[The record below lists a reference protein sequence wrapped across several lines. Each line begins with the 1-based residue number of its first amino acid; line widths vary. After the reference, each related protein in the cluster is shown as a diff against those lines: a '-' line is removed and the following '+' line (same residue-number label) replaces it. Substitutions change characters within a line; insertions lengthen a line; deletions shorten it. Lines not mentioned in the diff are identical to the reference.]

1 MLNGAKPGVPATGN
15 HWLLTEVLRNELG
28 FEGFVVTDYNAD
40 GELVNH
46 GLLETTPSTL
56 MTLMLCRAFY
66 GGPYVLEPKR
76 QFEILMN
83 HVRP

>member
-46 GLLETTPSTL
+46 GLLETL
-56 MTLMLCRAFY
+56 L
-66 GGPYVLEPKR
+66 
-76 QFEILMN
+76 
-83 HVRP
+83 